1 MILYHIDAKDLYLLM
16 SIYGIKLDA
25 NDDVVVTYLNKLWES
40 KTVTVNNRPVINKHP
55 LEQELAESPNKKIK
69 VEQHPDQLETKKVVI
84 NNPTINN
91 LDPNSIKKSLYELRR
106 IGFWIYNGQRFESE
120 LNLNPKK
127 VTTNDIK
134 TVIAFNNNQL
144 IRANLLK
151 NISRCVIIP
160 KYKSNGSPTDP
171 KNFRYLI
178 NHHNVIKIID
188 RLWCRHVVTKIGD
201 NKPDPTIYT
210 ASILT
215 NQVLSGNLSIQNTL
229 SYDSV
234 VLLDIQKAFDS
245 LEWYVIQELLIANLS
260 RKIGCEEAIN
270 LVNCYLTIIK
280 NRKVYYNNKLVNIQK
295 GVPTG
300 LPSSGLIF
308 TLCMEEI
315 IYRWM
320 NSTSTVFGPREK
332 YVNNKD
338 FVLNVYVDDIYI
350 KILNKQKTFEIVYS
364 LIDELNKYNLF
375 VNYPKCKADESLM
388 FLNFDKIKPTD
399 FYLGIPFT
407 RDIKLYKKLI
417 LNDFNKR
424 NNYNDSW
431 SDIYYRIQ
439 YHDTDSRLY
448 QSTYGFMIYK
458 LKPLMISNEMNREN
472 MCEFIKDNF
481 FNWFE
486 YIMYLIYYYFGFLMI
501 YKKNF

>member
-1 MILYHIDAKDLYLLM
+1 M
-16 SIYGIKLDA
+16 SLYGIKLDA
-25 NDDVVVTYLNKLWES
+25 TDDVVVTYLNKLWES
-40 KTVTVNNRPVINKHP
+40 KSVTVNNRPVINKRP

-69 VEQHPDQLETKKVVI
+69 VEQTKQPDTKKVII
-84 NNPTINN
+84 NKPIINN
-91 LDPNSIKKSLYELRR
+91 LDPNSIKNSLYELRR
-106 IGFWIYNGQRFESE
+106 IGFWIYNGQRFETE

-127 VTTNDIK
+127 VTTKDIK

-144 IRANLLK
+144 TRADLLR

-160 KYKSNGSPTDP
+160 KYKCNGSPSDP

-188 RLWCRHVVTKIGD
+188 RLWCRYVITKMGD

-210 ASILT
+210 ASMIT
-215 NQVLSGNLSIQNTL
+215 NQVLSNNLSIQNTL

-260 RKIGCEEAIN
+260 RKIASGCSPSGVHASSCEEAIN
-270 LVNCYLTIIK
+270 LVNCYLTVIK

-308 TLCMEEI
+308 MLCMEEI

-332 YVNNKD
+332 YVNNQD
-338 FVLNVYVDDIYI
+338 FVLNVYVDDIYM
-350 KILNKQKTFEIVYS
+350 KILNKQKTKEIVYS

-375 VNYPKCKADESLM
+375 VNYPKCKAEESLM
-388 FLNFDKIKPTD
+388 ILNFDKIKPTD

-424 NNYNDSW
+424 NNFNDSW
-431 SDIYYRIQ
+431 SDIYYRIK
-439 YHDTDSRLY
+439 YHDTDSKLY
-448 QSTYGFMIYK
+448 KSTYGFMVYK

-472 MCEFIKDNF
+472 MCEFIKNNLF
-481 FNWFE
+481 SWYE
-486 YIMYLIYYYFGFLMI
+486 YIMFLIYYYFGFLMI
-501 YKKNF
+501 YSKNF